1 MNKILSLSILIIML
15 FLIWAS
21 FAAAAPDM
29 KEGQWEVTISS
40 KMDMQGMSMAMPP
53 VTYKQCLTKTDF
65 VPNKK
70 EPGQECEKMSVNVS
84 GNTVTWSIKCKSK
97 EGIMTGSGKITY
109 KGNTYDGVMNM
120 AFPNQGGGEGKMTSN
135 MSGKWIGNCK

>member
-120 AFPNQGGGEGKMTSN
+120 TFPNQGGGEGKMTSN

>member
-1 MNKILSLSILIIML
+1 MKKKLLFVLIVILS
-15 FLIWAS
+15 FVCAS

-29 KEGQWEVTISS
+29 KEGQWEVTVNS
-40 KMDMQGMSMAMPP
+40 KMEMPGMSMAMPP

-70 EPGQECEKMSVNVS
+70 EPGQECEKISANVS

-109 KGNTYDGVMNM
+109 KGNTYEGIMNM
-120 AFPNQGGGEGKMTSN
+120 TFPNQGGGEGKMTSN
-135 MSGKWIGNCK
+135 MTGKWVGNCK